1 MDIDEYHAAW
11 RRFCRPSVYEKVQ
24 CTQDEECVMSSF
36 VNTAEEE
43 CVMSS
48 FVNTA
53 EEECVM
59 SSFVDTDD
67 YTHPITA
74 FVLNASDEQLEAF
87 SYLDQWMQQYGIRF
101 CNSDSC
107 ECEHTEVFH
116 GALRFASQRLGTD

>member
-1 MDIDEYHAAW
+1 MNIDEYHAAW

-24 CTQDEECVMSSF
+24 STQ
-36 VNTAEEE
+36 EEE
-43 CVMSS
+43 CVMP
-48 FVNTA
+48 
-53 EEECVM
+53 
-59 SSFVDTDD
+59 SFVDTDD

-87 SYLDQWMQQYGIRF
+87 SYLDQWMQHYGIRF

-107 ECEHTEVFH
+107 ECEHTEAFY